1 MIILDLA
8 CEQQHSFEG
17 WFQSLAIYDSQV
29 EKGLI
34 ACPQCGSTEIRRIP
48 SALHVATRPS
58 SPAAASNATHHAPAN
73 ALVGLAQVISAIIAK
88 CEDVGSDFA
97 QEARKMH
104 YEEAPPRAIRGTASN
119 DDYESLRDEGIEVLR
134 LPVVK
139 KEDLN

>member
-8 CEQQHSFEG
+8 CKQQHSFEG
-17 WFQSLAIYDSQV
+17 WFQSLAVYDSQV

-34 ACPQCGSTEIRRIP
+34 ACPQCGSNEIHRIP
-48 SALHVATRPS
+48 SALHLASRSSGPVASEKAP
-58 SPAAASNATHHAPAN
+58 PVAADTPVT
-73 ALVGLAQVISAIIAK
+73 LQQVVSAIIAS

-104 YEEAPPRAIRGTASN
+104 YMETPARPIRGTASD
-119 DDYESLRDEGIEVLR
+119 DDYEGLREEGIDVLR
-134 LPVVK
+134 LPTIK